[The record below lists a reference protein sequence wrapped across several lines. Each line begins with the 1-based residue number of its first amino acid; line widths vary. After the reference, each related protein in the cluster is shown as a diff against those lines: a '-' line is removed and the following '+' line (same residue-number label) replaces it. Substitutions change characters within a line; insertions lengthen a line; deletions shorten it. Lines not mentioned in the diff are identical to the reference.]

1 MNYRAYVYTF
11 KEKEYWF
18 GAPRGPSWVLKRLI
32 SPKIC
37 LKMGNGRVYLVI
49 TTKISMVY
57 ALDGLK
63 SVHNN

>member
-1 MNYRAYVYTF
+1 MNYTF
-11 KEKEYWF
+11 KVKTYWF
-18 GAPRGPSWVLKRLI
+18 GLPRGPSWVLERLKI
-32 SPKIC
+32 PKIC

-63 SVHNN
+63 SVNNN